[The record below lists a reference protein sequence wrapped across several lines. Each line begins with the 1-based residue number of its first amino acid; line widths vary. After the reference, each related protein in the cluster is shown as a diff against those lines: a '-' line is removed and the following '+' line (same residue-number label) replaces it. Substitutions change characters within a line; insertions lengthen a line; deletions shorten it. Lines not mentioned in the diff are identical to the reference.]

1 MTDDKPNESDA
12 GAARSD
18 WKRLF
23 LRGLALLLP
32 TVLTILILVKAY
44 HFVDEYVIRHVNG
57 GIQQVLENVGF
68 DEVFGPKDPEKAP
81 QVPPNGQVGPW
92 VGVPMRF
99 FFYRVLGFLVSIL
112 FVCMAGLLIG
122 TLVGRRVWHAIESR
136 LMRFPVIRFV
146 YPFIRQVTDFVF
158 SERKL
163 AYRSVVVVEYPR
175 KGVWSV
181 GFLTGAGFPSL
192 QKAVPHELVSVF
204 VPSSPT
210 PMTGYLIFVRAEDIS
225 PLDITVDEAFR
236 LVVSGGVIKPGDQR
250 MFTRPGRQKRIES
263 PTSQQTDENA

>member
-1 MTDDKPNESDA
+1 MTDHKPNESGGEA
-12 GAARSD
+12 TRSE

-32 TVLTILILVKAY
+32 TVLTILILVNAY

-57 GIQQVLENVGF
+57 GIQQVLESAGF

-122 TLVGRRVWHAIESR
+122 TLVGRRAWHAIETR

-158 SERKL
+158 SERKV
-163 AYRSVVVVEYPR
+163 AYHSVVAVEYPR

-181 GFLTGAGFPSL
+181 GFLTGPGFASL
-192 QKAVPHELVSVF
+192 QKATPQDLVSVF

-210 PMTGYLIFVRAEDIS
+210 PMTGYLVFVPAEDVI
-225 PLDITVDEAFR
+225 PLDITVDDAFR
-236 LVVSGGVIKPGDQR
+236 LVVSGGVIKPGNR
-250 MFTRPGRQKRIES
+250 RTLTRPARQKQVGS
-263 PTSQQTDENA
+263 PAGPQTDENP